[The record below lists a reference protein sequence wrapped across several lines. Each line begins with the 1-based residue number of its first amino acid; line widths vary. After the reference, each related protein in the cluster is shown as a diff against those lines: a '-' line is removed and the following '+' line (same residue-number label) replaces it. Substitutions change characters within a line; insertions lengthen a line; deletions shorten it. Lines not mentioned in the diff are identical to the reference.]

1 MRVRSA
7 CVEKVERGKNFHP
20 LTTFRYFPR
29 CIRLHHAR
37 KYVLHASKDISALI
51 EAAKDANVLEAI
63 WISISAASTATL
75 IAFIFGTPLAYFLA
89 RKEFF
94 GKSVIEGIVDVPLM
108 IPHIV
113 AGIALYAVFMR
124 YGVLGAPLQ
133 RLGLA
138 FQDAFAGIVVA
149 MLFVSFPLFVDAAK
163 EGFKQVDPRFENVA
177 RSLGASQLR
186 TFFEVTFP
194 LASPSIISGAIM
206 CWGRAISEF
215 SAVLV
220 LASFPRS
227 APVLIYERFTS
238 FGLKASQP
246 VAVLLISI
254 CLLIFVLLRLL
265 GSRRTAQQEAQR
277 KGEVRCE

>member
-1 MRVRSA
+1 MLSVFAVLALRMKR
-7 CVEKVERGKNFHP
+7 EKIFILSLFLGIFLVAFV
-20 LTTFRYFPR
+20 
-29 CIRLHHAR
+29 CITLGNMFYTQAR
-37 KYVLHASKDISALI
+37 DISALI
-51 EAAKDANVLEAI
+51 EAAKDMNVLEAI

-163 EGFKQVDPRFENVA
+163 EGFKQVDPRFESVA

-238 FGLKASQP
+238 YGLKAAMP

-265 GSRRTAQQEAQR
+265 GTKAGSS
-277 KGEVRCE
+277 KK